1 MKTEILKIAA
11 EDVFELNESELR
23 ETALTYLCNAE
34 ALASRI
40 AFLSVFGEDRDLTDL
55 ADFDR
60 DIKSF
65 KENNVVDT
73 IQRGEISTEQLT
85 KLCVHPKA
93 LKAAFDAC
101 ETYFADGA
109 LDEKN
114 SIVIPSALN
123 QLLAQWTPDGSWLRK
138 AKHSA
143 NVIRD
148 YVKELRDLVD
158 GVFACQF
165 HRDVLAM
172 SGDGGS
178 PNSNADES
186 QSTNE
191 ETFEPRVRNGLVE
204 MRCRKDDA
212 PFGFGLLTI
221 FDATKEATLLVC
233 QPVLLSASPISYNL
247 EVPLSDL
254 FDVVPE
260 HGDPEFVAA
269 SVATRHLFT
278 KPMLEALMKL
288 TANGDQRALI
298 EDFIALIGD

>member
-1 MKTEILKIAA
+1 MEESVKKLASA
-11 EDVFELNESELR
+11 NLFEFSELEAR
-23 ETALTYLCNAE
+23 EAALSYLVNPTMCNAR
-34 ALASRI
+34 L
-40 AFLSVFGEDRDLTDL
+40 AFLSVFGKASPNASSDFSSELHTLGNTDTVDAIIHGKLSIDRI
-55 ADFDR
+55 R
-60 DIKSF
+60 
-65 KENNVVDT
+65 
-73 IQRGEISTEQLT
+73 
-85 KLCVHPKA
+85 KLCANPTA
-93 LKAAFDAC
+93 LQAAFEAC
-101 ETYFADGA
+101 EGYLTSFELSKTSDG
-109 LDEKN
+109 LSE
-114 SIVIPSALN
+114 
-123 QLLAQWTPDGSWLRK
+123 LLAQWTPDGSWLRK

-165 HRDVLAM
+165 RRDVLAM

-186 QSTNE
+186 QSSNE

-204 MRCRKDDA
+204 MRCRKADA
-212 PFGFGLLTI
+212 PFGFGLLTL
-221 FDATKEATLLVC
+221 FDATEEATLLVC

-254 FDVVPE
+254 FGVVPE

-288 TANGDQRALI
+288 TANVEQRALI
-298 EDFIALIGD
+298 KDFIALIGD